1 MAQLIHDAN
10 INCLAILDPATLV
23 FRMASAEVDQKA
35 LGNFAAITGLE
46 NPFLSAMLYKILGLS
61 VMLSNKLLRARRL
74 RRLDPTR
81 ETKSLQLYYH
91 IIWLSREGL
100 LILEEFV
107 LPMVEGYVELKI
119 LAYKL
124 RASFY
129 HIFVLFHN
137 QPAIHSPGIT
147 TSISST
153 GTVPNDGPEAESEQ
167 QAPREQ
173 QTSRLSFRG
182 KNEVLTVPTKPP
194 NTTSSSS
201 EPDATRTK
209 TTATAPQAPPGLTIN
224 YSHSNTLAPV
234 QPPPPRPISSSF
246 LLPAL
251 DYTPTATACF
261 NHAALLAERFLPGS
275 HPLRLS
281 IKLEYAAY
289 LYDCLQDAAASRKLA
304 KQAIA
309 DVYNAQEGMDD
320 ESFEDAAEIVG
331 LLGKMVKRGAKK
343 STSKSTSGGSQGGG
357 GGGSSTTRSMSV
369 TPRAESS
376 RTRSEGNRTP
386 TAGVRKNASASPRTA
401 ATTPMPVSPRTP
413 KASAI
418 PTTVNMGYS
427 PAAVPDPTMIN
438 PI

>member
-1 MAQLIHDAN
+1 
-10 INCLAILDPATLV
+10 
-23 FRMASAEVDQKA
+23 MASAEVDQKA

-137 QPAIHSPGIT
+137 QPAVHSPGIIT
-147 TSISST
+147 TSLSSNAT
-153 GTVPNDGPEAESEQ
+153 MPNEAADAEPTT
-167 QAPREQ
+167 PREQ
-173 QTSRLSFRG
+173 NSRLSFRG
-182 KNEVLTVPTKPP
+182 KSEVLTVPTRPPGSSTSQEDTPRAKPP
-194 NTTSSSS
+194 VAVPVT
-201 EPDATRTK
+201 
-209 TTATAPQAPPGLTIN
+209 QAPPPG
-224 YSHSNTLAPV
+224 LAPV
-234 QPPPPRPISSSF
+234 RPPRPISASF

-289 LYDCLQDAAASRKLA
+289 LYDCLQDANASRKLA

-343 STSKSTSGGSQGGG
+343 KGTSSHGGST
-357 GGGSSTTRSMSV
+357 TTRSV
-369 TPRAESS
+369 TPKAESS
-376 RTRSEGNRTP
+376 RSEGGRTP
-386 TAGVRKNASASPRTA
+386 TTATRKTASPRTA
-401 ATTPMPVSPRTP
+401 ATTPMPAPSPRTP
-413 KASAI
+413 KATITA
-418 PTTVNMGYS
+418 TTPMRTGQAQSQSQS
-427 PAAVPDPTMIN
+427 PAAVPNPTMLN

>member
-1 MAQLIHDAN
+1 
-10 INCLAILDPATLV
+10 
-23 FRMASAEVDQKA
+23 MASSEVDQKA
-35 LGNFAAITGLE
+35 LGNFAAVTSLE
-46 NPFLSAMLYKILGLS
+46 HPSLSAMLYKILGLS

-107 LPMVEGYVELKI
+107 LPLVDSGGFIGLKI
-119 LAYKL
+119 LAFKL

-137 QPAIHSPGIT
+137 RPAVHSPGIASLSSSAT
-147 TSISST
+147 VENEGVEGGISSEEKNQHQHQHQHQHQSPDPSLNPH
-153 GTVPNDGPEAESEQ
+153 PN
-167 QAPREQ
+167 
-173 QTSRLSFRG
+173 SRLSFRAHP
-182 KNEVLTVPTKPP
+182 EILSVFPTPPGAAISKTSPKSHSQTHLKPP
-194 NTTSSSS
+194 T
-201 EPDATRTK
+201 
-209 TTATAPQAPPGLTIN
+209 APPGLT
-224 YSHSNTLAPV
+224 PV
-234 QPPPPRPISSSF
+234 QQPTPYPNRLSSSSF

-261 NHAALLAERFLPGS
+261 NHASLLADRFLPGS

-289 LYDCLQDAAASRKLA
+289 LHDCLQDPSASRKLA

-331 LLGKMVKRGAKK
+331 LLGKMVKRGDREKK
-343 STSKSTSGGSQGGG
+343 IGKVKG
-357 GGGSSTTRSMSV
+357 TT
-369 TPRAESS
+369 
-376 RTRSEGNRTP
+376 
-386 TAGVRKNASASPRTA
+386 VRKTSPRTA
-401 ATTPMPVSPRTP
+401 ATTPIPSQSPRTP
-413 KASAI
+413 KISHS
-418 PTTVNMGYS
+418 VSVSRGGHSGS
-427 PAAVPDPTMIN
+427 PAAVPHPSMLN

>member
-1 MAQLIHDAN
+1 
-10 INCLAILDPATLV
+10 
-23 FRMASAEVDQKA
+23 MASSEVDQKA
-35 LGNFAAITGLE
+35 LGNFAAVTSLE
-46 NPFLSAMLYKILGLS
+46 HPFLSAMLYKILGLS

-107 LPMVEGYVELKI
+107 LPLVDAGGFIELKI
-119 LAYKL
+119 LAFKL

-137 QPAIHSPGIT
+137 RPVVLSLGMGSLDSCAAGE
-147 TSISST
+147 
-153 GTVPNDGPEAESEQ
+153 GENDGDQSPKTN
-167 QAPREQ
+167 PN
-173 QTSRLSFRG
+173 SRLSFRAHP
-182 KNEVLTVPTKPP
+182 EILSVFPTPPGAATAKISPKTHSQSTTHLKPP
-194 NTTSSSS
+194 T
-201 EPDATRTK
+201 
-209 TTATAPQAPPGLTIN
+209 APPGLT
-224 YSHSNTLAPV
+224 PV
-234 QPPPPRPISSSF
+234 QHPTPHRLSSSSF

-251 DYTPTATACF
+251 DYTLTATACF
-261 NHAALLAERFLPGS
+261 NHASLLADRFLPGS

-289 LYDCLQDAAASRKLA
+289 LHDCLQDPSASRKLA

-331 LLGKMVKRGAKK
+331 LLGKMVKRGDKEKK
-343 STSKSTSGGSQGGG
+343 QGKGKGTESVGTGVSIRSVSGTPSRAGGS
-357 GGGSSTTRSMSV
+357 GSGSV
-369 TPRAESS
+369 TPRAGDAESS
-376 RTRSEGNRTP
+376 RSEGGRTP
-386 TAGVRKNASASPRTA
+386 TSTRTTVRKTSPRTA
-401 ATTPMPVSPRTP
+401 ATTPIPSQSPRTP
-413 KASAI
+413 KIASS
-418 PTTVNMGYS
+418 VSVSGGRGGHSGS
-427 PAAVPDPTMIN
+427 PAVVPNPSMLN

>member
-1 MAQLIHDAN
+1 
-10 INCLAILDPATLV
+10 
-23 FRMASAEVDQKA
+23 MASAEVDQKA
-35 LGNFAAITGLE
+35 LGNFAAVTGLE

-100 LILEEFV
+100 LILEEFI

-147 TSISST
+147 SVSSNATISNEAPDAELST
-153 GTVPNDGPEAESEQ
+153 RDQG
-167 QAPREQ
+167 
-173 QTSRLSFRG
+173 SRFSFRA
-182 KNEVLTVPTKPP
+182 KNEVLTVPDRLPR
-194 NTTSSSS
+194 TS
-201 EPDATRTK
+201 EDASRRRV
-209 TTATAPQAPPGLTIN
+209 QAPPG
-224 YSHSNTLAPV
+224 LAPV
-234 QPPPPRPISSSF
+234 QPPRPASSF

-289 LYDCLQDAAASRKLA
+289 LYDCLQDINASRKLA

-343 STSKSTSGGSQGGG
+343 SSQGG
-357 GGGSSTTRSMSV
+357 STTRSA

-376 RTRSEGNRTP
+376 RSEENRTP
-386 TAGVRKNASASPRTA
+386 TARKTASPRTA
-401 ATTPMPVSPRTP
+401 ATTPMPSPRTP
-413 KASAI
+413 KATKNSH
-418 PTTVNMGYS
+418 S
-427 PAAVPDPTMIN
+427 PAAVPHPTMIN

>member
-1 MAQLIHDAN
+1 
-10 INCLAILDPATLV
+10 
-23 FRMASAEVDQKA
+23 MASAEVDQKA
-35 LGNFAAITGLE
+35 LGNFAALADLE

-91 IIWLSREGL
+91 IIWLAREGL

-107 LPMVEGYVELKI
+107 LPMVDGFIELKI

-137 QPAIHSPGIT
+137 QPAVHSPGIG
-147 TSISST
+147 SISSDAT
-153 GTVPNDGPEAESEQ
+153 ISNDTPEAQSL
-167 QAPREQ
+167 PKDPN
-173 QTSRLSFRG
+173 TRLSFRA
-182 KNEVLTVPTKPP
+182 KPEVMSVPGVG
-194 NTTSSSS
+194 
-201 EPDATRTK
+201 EI
-209 TTATAPQAPPGLTIN
+209 PQTYLKVPRAPPGL
-224 YSHSNTLAPV
+224 AV
-234 QPPPPRPISSSF
+234 QSPSRPISSF
-246 LLPAL
+246 LLPAI

-281 IKLEYAAY
+281 IKLEQAAY
-289 LYDCLQDAAASRKLA
+289 TYDCLHDVHTSRKLA

-331 LLGKMVKRGAKK
+331 LLGKMVKRSSQKQK
-343 STSKSTSGGSQGGG
+343 SSQGG
-357 GGGSSTTRSMSV
+357 STTRSA

-376 RTRSEGNRTP
+376 RSEGNRTP
-386 TAGVRKNASASPRTA
+386 TARKMSPRTA
-401 ATTPMPVSPRTP
+401 ATTPLPSQSPRAP
-413 KASAI
+413 KTRSEH
-418 PTTVNMGYS
+418 S
-427 PAAVPDPTMIN
+427 PAAVPNPTMIN